1 MKEKILIVDDNK
13 DTLEIISLILTDSGY
28 EIKCQTH
35 GNRIFEVIN
44 EFQPDLLLMD
54 IMLGL
59 TDGMA
64 ICQEIKNNNQYD
76 HLPVIIISGTYDL
89 ESSLDLPGAPNDYLA
104 KPFDIEALLNKVKK
118 HLKAN

>member
-1 MKEKILIVDDNK
+1 MDDNK